1 MSEQT
6 SVYAALRPAAV
17 SSLAGELRLSCMRI
31 SRRVRFESTD
41 AIAPHQFS
49 ALCRLEEAPG
59 TPGELAERERVSAPS
74 MTRTLNGLVELGY
87 VERTPDPTDKRQVI
101 IALTPVARQVLK
113 DIRRKRD
120 AWMSV
125 RLSHLDP
132 EEQAIL
138 QRATAILTRVA
149 AE

>member
-1 MSEQT
+1 M
-6 SVYAALRPAAV
+6 
-17 SSLAGELRLSCMRI
+17 
-31 SRRVRFESTD
+31 
-41 AIAPHQFS
+41 
-49 ALCRLEEAPG
+49 
-59 TPGELAERERVSAPS
+59 
-74 MTRTLNGLVELGY
+74 
-87 VERTPDPTDKRQVI
+87 
-101 IALTPVARQVLK
+101 ARQVLK